1 MGQHESLRF
10 LGRPDV
16 RNAVLLGE
24 VGVLIHDLGKVS
36 AEYVSGG
43 ESFPTH
49 LVLRRLTRGQDPALG
64 PEASP
69 WCAVVHSLRSASL
82 EPEERDVADAVCGQ
96 IAGGRDGDAMGSD
109 VGLEALEAVLS
120 DVRDKLSAH
129 SPEAFDRVGRLA
141 LETWAALRWQMEQEK
156 AVEALEP
163 PFIGVGGFYD
173 GLDQLTSVA
182 DLLEMGGR
190 TWRPA
195 EAQPLEVRLL
205 NAIHSG
211 GEVAGPPRSRCDL
224 DRLADVRHL
233 WCEVMANQFLEIN
246 NIRKDGPG
254 DLGPWFWKRRLDAG
268 GEAGFAV
275 LSEHDAG
282 ATLTGEQREAVVW
295 LGVRAISRWACAK
308 IVLGTGEDGVP
319 TSLWDHCW
327 LLSGLYKSSIA
338 QALLTGEWP
347 AGEGLAWHRLR
358 VELPGAD
365 PAGLAAIKELIE
377 VEYPLGN
384 ELLRTDV
391 EAHFTFPGLDSRL
404 AANLVAE
411 LELEIDRL
419 VGRGVCADL
428 HLAPLSRASA
438 QRLARRSAF

>member
-1 MGQHESLRF
+1 MGQRESLRF

-36 AEYVSGG
+36 AEYVSGE
-43 ESFPTH
+43 ESFPTN
-49 LVLRRLTRGQDPALG
+49 LILRRLTRGQDPALG
-64 PEASP
+64 PEATP
-69 WCAVVHSLRSASL
+69 WCAVVHSLRSATL

-129 SPEAFDRVGRLA
+129 SPQAFERVGRLA
-141 LETWAALRWQMEQEK
+141 RETWAALRWQMEQEK

-163 PFIGVGGFYD
+163 PFIDVEGFYD
-173 GLDQLTSVA
+173 GLDQLASVA
-182 DLLEMGGR
+182 DLLELGGR
-190 TWRPA
+190 TWRPL
-195 EAQPLEVRLL
+195 EVQPPEVRLL

-211 GEVAGPPRSRCDL
+211 GEVAGPPRSRCHPG
-224 DRLADVRHL
+224 RLADVRHL
-233 WCEVMANQFLEIN
+233 WCEVLANQFLEIN

-254 DLGPWFWKRRLDAG
+254 DLGSWFWKSRLRAG
-268 GEAGFAV
+268 SEAATALLGEYDG
-275 LSEHDAG
+275 G
-282 ATLTGEQREAVVW
+282 AMLTGEQREAVVW

-308 IVLGTGEDGVP
+308 IVLGTGEDGVA

-327 LLSGLYKSSIA
+327 LLSGLYKSSVA

-347 AGEGLAWHRLR
+347 AGDDLAWHRLR
-358 VELPGAD
+358 VGLPGKD
-365 PAGLAAIKELIE
+365 PAGLTAIKELLE

-384 ELLRTDV
+384 ELFRSDG
-391 EAHFTFPGLDSRL
+391 EAHFTFPGLDGRL
-404 AANLVAE
+404 AAS
-411 LELEIDRL
+411 L
-419 VGRGVCADL
+419 VGEVEVEIHRVLGRGAFPEL
-428 HLAPLSRASA
+428 RLTPLLREGAH
-438 QRLARRSAF
+438 RLARPSAF